1 MQDDA
6 AESGEVE
13 KLTKPGMVDAG
24 TSMSQER
31 LFLMVR
37 FNQIGSLS
45 SLPRGS
51 KVCKRVFFVSII
63 SKLIIFIG

>member
-6 AESGEVE
+6 AESGEAE

-51 KVCKRVFFVSII
+51 KVSLNECFLFV
-63 SKLIIFIG
+63 

>member
-1 MQDDA
+1 MKSEDEDNPEDA
-6 AESGEVE
+6 AESGEAE

-24 TSMSQER
+24 TSMVDASTSMSQER

-51 KVCKRVFFVSII
+51 KVRF
-63 SKLIIFIG
+63 